1 MIFFRVTQNINIKTT
16 DGTLV
21 NYFKLKVPSNLENET
36 VYITTY
42 DDFKD
47 IKEIFAKVD
56 KEKYFAKV
64 LNEETVRSIPTF
76 PTELGIPNINELV
89 NRENP
94 AYSEFADIKQVDIF
108 KQLKHIDKDEIKFE
122 FFGGFV
128 FSFSDIIF
136 YCTVL

>member
-16 DGTLV
+16 DGTMV
-21 NYFKLKVPSNLENET
+21 NYFKFKVPSNLENET

-94 AYSEFADIKQVDIF
+94 A
-108 KQLKHIDKDEIKFE
+108 
-122 FFGGFV
+122 
-128 FSFSDIIF
+128 
-136 YCTVL
+136 